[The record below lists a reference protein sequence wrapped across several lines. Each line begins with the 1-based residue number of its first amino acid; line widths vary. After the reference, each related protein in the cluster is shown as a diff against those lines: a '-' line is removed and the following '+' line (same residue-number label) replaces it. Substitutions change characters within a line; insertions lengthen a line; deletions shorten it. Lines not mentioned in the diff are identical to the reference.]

1 MNREKSFEISEKHII
16 EKEVWFL
23 SLLFLF
29 LRKTRKRSELN
40 IDSKTTSLCN
50 NEIQDLARF
59 LIVHFF
65 IYVYIDEQRGNTDS
79 LPRGDYLNSLLT
91 KLNANSNLY
100 LITPRGIKLGKY
112 MFGE

>member
-29 LRKTRKRSELN
+29 LRKTRKRGELN
-40 IDSKTTSLCN
+40 IDSKTISLCN

-59 LIVHFF
+59 LIVHFLHT
-65 IYVYIDEQRGNTDS
+65 YI
-79 LPRGDYLNSLLT
+79 
-91 KLNANSNLY
+91 
-100 LITPRGIKLGKY
+100 
-112 MFGE
+112 